1 MILSSVNTRCSAL
14 KAWFTLPSPTKTVLA
29 KNLLCAMFEIWI
41 AHDNTLTLLTTE
53 ARGRQESCIFTMV
66 VSDVL
71 VWTKIIDL
79 FSYLVTIL
87 PTNEFL
93 FLLFSNTIAPFHYL
107 LTVDCFITRQ
117 FPTDM
122 FTYLY
127 LFFSIS
133 ALHYNSKQ
141 TLKIW
146 QMWGQ
151 MKKIFVGT

>member
-41 AHDNTLTLLTTE
+41 AHDNNLTVLTTK
-53 ARGRQESCIFTMV
+53 ARGRQKSCIFTMV

-87 PTNEFL
+87 PTNEIL
-93 FLLFSNTIAPFHYL
+93 LLLFSNTIAPFHHL
-107 LTVDCFITRQ
+107 LTVDCFIIRQ

-127 LFFSIS
+127 LFFVIS
-133 ALHYNSKQ
+133 ALHYNSKR

-151 MKKIFVGT
+151 MKTIFVGT